1 MGEIRGS
8 KSRRALMTLPEIMS
22 DSFHDAKD
30 SNVRANLPKLVL
42 LLVSEMDERRR
53 RGPELDT
60 FAIWDF
66 ILVGKAAGNDLDHLS
81 GLLDLWCLEDSLKTN
96 RVIELI
102 FGRCLEIKACLP
114 ISGGST
120 FFSY

>member
-8 KSRRALMTLPEIMS
+8 MSRRALMTLPEIMS

-30 SNVRANLPKLVL
+30 SNFRANLPKLVL

-66 ILVGKAAGNDLDHLS
+66 ILVGKATGNDLDHLS
-81 GLLDLWCLEDSLKTN
+81 GLLDLWC
-96 RVIELI
+96 
-102 FGRCLEIKACLP
+102 
-114 ISGGST
+114 
-120 FFSY
+120 